1 MRAWVFWAVATRA
14 KLDNTSHPERRSV
27 FLKDSLSPSEGPIGS
42 FLELSL
48 TDRHRNPMQAR
59 ARRLMPDLSSVARP
73 VYARSVRLERQV
85 TELARHIAILEAR
98 RPPAPAE
105 PESQRQQR
113 EPVAF

>member
-1 MRAWVFWAVATRA
+1 
-14 KLDNTSHPERRSV
+14 
-27 FLKDSLSPSEGPIGS
+27 
-42 FLELSL
+42 
-48 TDRHRNPMQAR
+48 
-59 ARRLMPDLSSVARP
+59 
-73 VYARSVRLERQV
+73 V